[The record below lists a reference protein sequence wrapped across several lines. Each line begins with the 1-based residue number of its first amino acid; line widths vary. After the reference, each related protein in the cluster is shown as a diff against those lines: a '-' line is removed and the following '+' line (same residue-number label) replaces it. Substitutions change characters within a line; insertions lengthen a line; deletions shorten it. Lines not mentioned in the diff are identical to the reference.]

1 MRILFSSA
9 RVMTLGLSLCC
20 GCCLSIGVPMV
31 SAQPAPQAGKCYTL
45 SIQGMTCEDCATH
58 LQKALAG
65 VPGVAEAKVNF
76 RNAEATVCTRPGTAV
91 EPGAL
96 VKVVEKAG
104 YKAKVKQ

>member
-1 MRILFSSA
+1 MRALFPLK
-9 RVMTLGLSLCC
+9 VMTLSLMLCC
-20 GCCLSIGVPMV
+20 GCSLSIGVPTAL
-31 SAQPAPQAGKCYTL
+31 AQPAPQAGKCYTL

-76 RNAEATVCTRPGTAV
+76 RKAEATVCTRPGSTVAP
-91 EPGAL
+91 EAL
-96 VKVVEKAG
+96 VRVVEKAG